1 MLKSLLGKI
10 IYYSYFVILKP
21 IPQKFYKYIIIILEK
36 FILYTKKISL
46 GHTIIVDQQI
56 KNINFKIYVRKNNS
70 VAHYTYT
77 QLNKSDDKRVY
88 ELSIIVC
95 LNSILKKEKKPVF
108 VDVGACVGHYVCY
121 VAKFLNYD
129 LPVYALEYNDRCC
142 EDIRKSA
149 SLNKISNIE
158 VLNCLLSDKKEE
170 LLTDDIN
177 ISNPYKPKKKEKS
190 VSDDNLKKVLKSDKK
205 IFTTTMDDIFKEKKI
220 IPNIIK
226 MDVDG
231 AEGKI
236 LSGSKNLLKKN
247 VNYLLMEL
255 HTSTQL
261 EKYSPGFTK
270 ADIIKGLIDLDFNC
284 YMISPH
290 SSEYRNLAPSD
301 WATQQSYL
309 NNTSKLKYLKIEKDL
324 TASVLYD
331 RNFSDIFILAIKKEI
346 NINSLGC
353 F

>member
-1 MLKSLLGKI
+1 
-10 IYYSYFVILKP
+10 
-21 IPQKFYKYIIIILEK
+21 
-36 FILYTKKISL
+36 
-46 GHTIIVDQQI
+46 
-56 KNINFKIYVRKNNS
+56 
-70 VAHYTYT
+70 
-77 QLNKSDDKRVY
+77 
-88 ELSIIVC
+88 
-95 LNSILKKEKKPVF
+95 
-108 VDVGACVGHYVCY
+108 
-121 VAKFLNYD
+121 
-129 LPVYALEYNDRCC
+129 
-142 EDIRKSA
+142 
-149 SLNKISNIE
+149 
-158 VLNCLLSDKKEE
+158 
-170 LLTDDIN
+170 
-177 ISNPYKPKKKEKS
+177 
-190 VSDDNLKKVLKSDKK
+190 
-205 IFTTTMDDIFKEKKI
+205 
-220 IPNIIK
+220 

-247 VNYLLMEL
+247 INYLIMEM
-255 HTSTQL
+255 HVTSYL
-261 EKYSPGFTK
+261 EKHSPGITK

-290 SSEYRNLAPSD
+290 SDDYRNLAPSD